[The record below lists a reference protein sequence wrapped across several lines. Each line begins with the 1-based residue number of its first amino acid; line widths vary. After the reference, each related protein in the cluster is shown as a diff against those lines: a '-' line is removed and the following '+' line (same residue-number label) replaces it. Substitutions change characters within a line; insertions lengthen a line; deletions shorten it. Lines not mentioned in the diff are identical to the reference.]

1 MDLRNFFPALKGFF
15 GVTKEAA
22 TALPK
27 PNEPKVTNKPVAQ
40 ASVSK
45 RSKTSNGDQKLTA
58 ADRRTANTDLLSMRS
73 GTTTKSTIRDLSLV
87 SPDMSASVW
96 AYQRMVVT
104 KNFTGVAYNLDGT
117 PNPEATSAL
126 HQVITRMNYLTDYA
140 EGFTNVSG
148 LHAVGEMLAL
158 ELRRY
163 GSCSAELVLDKA
175 RLPSRIQPI
184 STTQLEFY
192 EDTKGNLYPVQKAA
206 SGDINLDIPTFFY
219 ESIDQDLLSA
229 YSDSP
234 MEAALQATLA
244 DAEFTNDVRRVIK
257 RALHPRLDAEVLWED
272 FRKSIPPEIAGDAAK
287 IREYQ
292 NAYIAAIEETVN
304 GLEPDDALVHFSTV
318 EFSYLNNGNVSLNN
332 EYETLQKM
340 SNAKMATGTKAPPAV
355 LGHGSGSQNVASSES
370 MLFVKYCGGIQLK
383 LNSLLSRA
391 FTLGVRLLGYDVYV
405 QFEFEAIDLRPS
417 TELEAFRAQKQSRI
431 LDLLSLGLVS
441 DEEASIDLTGRLPP
455 KGYENK
461 SGTMFR
467 SGAGTAPQEGNPNS
481 TTSQLNSGALNQDLT
496 SKAPAQKRGKPQDA
510 TQGA

>member
-1 MDLRNFFPALKGFF
+1 MDLRNLFPSLKAFF
-15 GVTKEAA
+15 GTTKEAA

-126 HQVITRMNYLTDYA
+126 HQIITRMNYLTDDA

-206 SGDINLDIPTFFY
+206 SGDINLDVPTFFY

-234 MEAALQATLA
+234 MEAALQATL
-244 DAEFTNDVRRVIK
+244 DASV
-257 RALHPRLDAEVLWED
+257 EV
-272 FRKSIPPEIAGDAAK
+272 
-287 IREYQ
+287 
-292 NAYIAAIEETVN
+292 
-304 GLEPDDALVHFSTV
+304 
-318 EFSYLNNGNVSLNN
+318 
-332 EYETLQKM
+332 
-340 SNAKMATGTKAPPAV
+340 V
-355 LGHGSGSQNVASSES
+355 LGQATVPRCH
-370 MLFVKYCGGIQLK
+370 C
-383 LNSLLSRA
+383 
-391 FTLGVRLLGYDVYV
+391 
-405 QFEFEAIDLRPS
+405 
-417 TELEAFRAQKQSRI
+417 
-431 LDLLSLGLVS
+431 
-441 DEEASIDLTGRLPP
+441 ASISYGDIMEIT
-455 KGYENK
+455 
-461 SGTMFR
+461 F
-467 SGAGTAPQEGNPNS
+467 AGTQAETDTERDFFRFLVREGIPVRIESN
-481 TTSQLNSGALNQDLT
+481 
-496 SKAPAQKRGKPQDA
+496 R
-510 TQGA
+510 